1 MPISRE
7 RCASRRARD
16 SSTSSSPSAWNH
28 LSATLA
34 SLTTSIAL
42 IAALS
47 LGADQVRRLKGA
59 DPLEGGSPAGESG
72 LDRGRIGPTEFS
84 TRSLL
89 KEAAPGRPS
98 LVGLAVDPIEQIV

>member
-47 LGADQVRRLKGA
+47 LGADQVRRLESA
-59 DPLEGGSPAGESG
+59 DPIEGGAPTRERRVDSG
-72 LDRGRIGPTEFS
+72 GIGPAEFS
-84 TRSLL
+84 TRGLL
-89 KEAAPGRPS
+89 EESAPGRAS
-98 LVGLAVDPIEQIV
+98 LIGL